1 MTSTKEQTSKTSL
14 PKQILK
20 TLYAPHK
27 AFKEIIQNPR
37 YLGPLL
43 IMVLLVVANVG
54 YTYVAT
60 SKTYVEQTL
69 PAGQP
74 LDEWTENATL
84 WTSNAAI
91 SQSSDN
97 INGTYYGNSSIAFTI
112 MNGTEVAA
120 ELDNIGPIN
129 CTGPDGFSLLSFRLK
144 WTNPAT
150 NPINMTVQ
158 LFSSTSSNHFDYAP
172 TIGSLNLTYNIW
184 NNLTGADAIPLNTQ
198 LNWSSSG
205 NADWA
210 NITGLKLDFVWNG
223 NSNITLLV
231 DGLFFHG
238 PVKSLYESAGTLY
251 MANFAI
257 VAFMQFVFTWVLLT
271 GIAYIL
277 TKAFGGKLVWKPLLI
292 LIGFA
297 LITMFVQVIVNT
309 AAYTTLGNI
318 RYPFELIGG
327 VQGEGQAASDAIQ
340 SQTVIVSNVLRVMQL
355 AVYAWTIALS
365 ALAVRLVAEISW
377 FKSAV
382 VATIAYFVALLAES
396 FIIG

>member
-37 YLGPLL
+37 YWGPLL

-69 PAGQP
+69 PSGQP

-84 WTSNAAI
+84 WTSNAVR

-144 WTNPAT
+144 WTNPTT
-150 NPINMTVQ
+150 NPDNLTVQ
-158 LFSSTSSNHFDYAP
+158 LFSSASSNHFDYAP

-184 NNLTGADAIPLNTQ
+184 NNLTIPLNTQ

-205 NADWA
+205 NAVWA
-210 NITGLKLDFVWNG
+210 NITGLKLDFMWNG
-223 NSNITLLV
+223 SSNITLLV

-238 PVKSLYESAGTLY
+238 PFKSLYESAGTLY

-277 TKAFGGKLVWKPLLI
+277 TKAFGAKLVWKPFLV

-318 RYPFELIGG
+318 RYPFDLIGG
-327 VQGEGQAASDAIQ
+327 VQGEGQVASDAIQ

-355 AVYAWTIALS
+355 IVYAWTIALS
-365 ALAVRLVAEISW
+365 AIAVRIVAEISW

>member
-27 AFKEIIQNPR
+27 AFKEIIQKPS

-43 IMVLLVVANVG
+43 IMVLLIVANVG

-91 SQSSDN
+91 SQNSDN
-97 INGTYYGNSSIAFTI
+97 INGSYYGNSSIAFTLI
-112 MNGTEVAA
+112 NSTEVSA

-129 CTGPDGFSLLSFRLK
+129 CTGPDGFSLLSFRMK
-144 WTNPAT
+144 WTNPAV
-150 NPINMTVQ
+150 NPINMSVQ
-158 LFSSTSSNHFDYAP
+158 LFSSASANHFDYAP
-172 TIGSLNLTYNIW
+172 TVGSLNLTYNIW
-184 NNLTGADAIPLNTQ
+184 NNLTIPLNAPSW
-198 LNWSSSG
+198 LSSG
-205 NADWA
+205 NASWA
-210 NITGLKLDFVWNG
+210 KITGLKLDLVWNG
-223 NSNITLLV
+223 NSNITLLI

-238 PVKSLYESAGTLY
+238 PFKSLYESAGTLY
-251 MANFAI
+251 MVNFAI

-292 LIGFA
+292 LIGFT

-309 AAYTTLGNI
+309 AAYTTLGNV

-327 VQGEGQAASDAIQ
+327 VEGEGQAASDVIQ
-340 SQTVIVSNVLRVMQL
+340 SQTVVVSDVLRVMQL
-355 AVYAWTIALS
+355 IVYAWTIALT
-365 ALAVRLVAEISW
+365 AIAVRIVAEISW